1 MENDGKEELQFPAD
15 IRKTKQREEVYR
27 ILASAAGPVSAAE
40 IYCQLLQ
47 EEKGNFAISTIYRAL
62 AVFEEKGYVVKT
74 SLTGCEMSYYEWRR
88 ERHRHYAVCLKCH
101 KLVPLKVCPFEH
113 IKVSTSDEN
122 FTVTSHKLEIY
133 GYCDRCKNEGNGS
146 EDFSQTE

>member
-1 MENDGKEELQFPAD
+1 VENDGKEELQFPAD

-101 KLVPLKVCPFEH
+101 KRIPLKGCPFEAAH
-113 IKVSTSDEN
+113 MDACED
-122 FTVTSHKLEIY
+122 FMVTGHKLELY
-133 GYCDRCKNEGNGS
+133 GYCKGCGS
-146 EDFSQTE
+146 GEKAAL